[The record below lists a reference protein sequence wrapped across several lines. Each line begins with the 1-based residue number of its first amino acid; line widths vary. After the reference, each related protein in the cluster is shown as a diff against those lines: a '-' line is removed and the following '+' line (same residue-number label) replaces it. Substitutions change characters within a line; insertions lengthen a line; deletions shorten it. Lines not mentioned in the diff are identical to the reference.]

1 MNQEKL
7 KTFIRLLQKC
17 QKQPSRTFDLGLVI
31 KESKSQI
38 NEEEVFN
45 QIKKIVPIEKVIY
58 DQSLLDE
65 DVIEKMIEAF
75 KKGKWIFLEIKKD
88 IRSPLLNQLKHLA
101 NHNILQLIDYQGK
114 DIFGMK
120 MSESSR
126 VIVFAERNFI
136 ETKISY
142 PHFYRLFDPTLSLK

>member
-142 PHFYRLFDPTLSLK
+142 P